1 MDDKLLLRDHTF
13 QKKNESSILVFISNQ
28 NSKLTFYD
36 KLKYIPPSQHTRA
49 PESMEDGERGDN
61 HGLHGQH
68 LHYYRASRSL
78 ECHQFHLNWGRF
90 LEQCLTP
97 LYEKITVICVHMGS
111 EAIYYIN
118 LS

>member
-49 PESMEDGERGDN
+49 PESMEDGEKGDN

-68 LHYYRASRSL
+68 LHYYPASRSM
-78 ECHQFHLNWGRF
+78 ECHQFHLYQPLLNKKIK
-90 LEQCLTP
+90 LT
-97 LYEKITVICVHMGS
+97 
-111 EAIYYIN
+111 IYKDKFPFAYVN
-118 LS
+118 Y